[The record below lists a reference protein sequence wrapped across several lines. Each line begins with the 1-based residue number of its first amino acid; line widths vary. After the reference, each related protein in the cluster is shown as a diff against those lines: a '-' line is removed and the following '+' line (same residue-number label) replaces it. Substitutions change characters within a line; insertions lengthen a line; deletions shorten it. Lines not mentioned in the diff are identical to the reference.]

1 MSFNE
6 ELSASQS
13 HKQNIY
19 IFIYLFILSIHR
31 VDSPF
36 STKLIFK
43 GVHYR

>member
-19 IFIYLFILSIHR
+19 LFIYFILSIHR

-36 STKLIFK
+36 STKLISK
-43 GVHYR
+43 GVHCR